1 MIFDESKA
9 SDNAPIKKN
18 VVLNQDVEKAF
29 LKRIEAFLGEIRVS
43 FPHNLLYT
51 CKHTS
56 DEVKREGISLS
67 YFRKLLE
74 RMKEGR
80 GLFCKPI
87 LLSAVLRDTG
97 YPPEKLFLDSNKP
110 TQTELVLSPGLSQA
124 MKNIVSEA
132 ILETKR
138 PSRQLGIK
146 KRLEA
151 AMVVLFAA
159 TTIHHNK
166 NYEDVFFLLFL
177 TYSNTHRK
185 LYPHGRKNAMRA
197 IDNLAKAHISSMSP
211 EQNKKMGSVLLLGFL
226 LFEIERIGYSFVSAE
241 GKYRKATPQ
250 SKPEIMGFVYSQDV
264 TASALVKL
272 LNKID
277 SLFLA
282 ITEITTNNIFSVGF
296 NIPNKTLE
304 ESINALNKILSL
316 KIEID
321 SPKSFTFSNYF
332 FDCLTGL
339 NPEEKP
345 HYYSEADNELIQ
357 QLAKIAEY
365 LQLFLN
371 DITKS

>member
-1 MIFDESKA
+1 MISDESK
-9 SDNAPIKKN
+9 SEDNTPIKKIVGIKN
-18 VVLNQDVEKAF
+18 DAEKAF
-29 LKRIEAFLGEIRVS
+29 SRRVEAFLGEIKVS
-43 FPHNLLYT
+43 FPHNLLYA
-51 CKHTS
+51 CEHTS
-56 DEVKREGISLS
+56 DEVKREEISLP

-74 RMKEGR
+74 RMKKGG

-87 LLSAVLRDTG
+87 LLGAVLRDTG
-97 YPPEKLFLDSNKP
+97 YPPERLFLDSNNAS
-110 TQTELVLSPGLSQA
+110 QTELVLSPGLSQA
-124 MKNIVSEA
+124 MKNIVTEA

-159 TTIHHNK
+159 TNIHQKK

-211 EQNKKMGSVLLLGFL
+211 EQNRKMGSVLLLGFL
-226 LFEIERIGYSFVSAE
+226 LFEIERIGNTFISAA
-241 GKYRKATPQ
+241 GKYRKSTSQ
-250 SKPEIMGFVYSQDV
+250 TKPEIMGFVYSQDV
-264 TASALVKL
+264 TVSALVKL

-277 SLFLA
+277 SLFLK
-282 ITEITTNNIFSVGF
+282 ITEITTNNIFFSDF
-296 NIPNKTLE
+296 KIPNKTLD
-304 ESINALNKILSL
+304 ESVLVLKKLLSL
-316 KIEID
+316 KIEIN
-321 SPKSFTFSNYF
+321 SPESFTFADYF
-332 FDCLTGL
+332 FACLIGL
-339 NPEEKP
+339 NPEVKP
-345 HYYSEADNELIQ
+345 NYYSEADNELIE